1 MGNYFNVFKNIY
13 VDLDAI
19 LDTRLGTLY
28 FLDKGLYDYYKED
41 GRDFY
46 VNRLIDEFEYIPNK
60 VFKYYYNLRNSET
73 LKHSPLTPL
82 LDVLMISIEDMI
94 VKRLT
99 ADKNIKK
106 LVIDV
111 NIYPYVLKDEVIEKL
126 KNIITAKIG
135 NEFTIVN
142 IINVPYSKL
151 TTKDCEQYGIMVMYD
166 AYKWLDM
173 RGLTKDVDI
182 NLPNTHLMLPYLLD
196 KPIIFKSE
204 ETIDKYFKQIEEVF
218 SYYIKLEF
226 NRVELFSFIK

>member
-28 FLDKGLYDYYKED
+28 FLDKGLYDYYKGD
-41 GRDFY
+41 GKDFY
-46 VNRLIDEFEYIPNK
+46 INRLIDEFEYIPNN
-60 VFKYYYNLRNSET
+60 VFKYYYNLRNGET

-82 LDVLMISIEDMI
+82 LDVLTISVEDMI

-111 NIYPYVLKDEVIEKL
+111 NIYPYVLKDETIENL
-126 KNIITAKIG
+126 KKIITAKIG

-142 IINVPYSKL
+142 MINVSYSKL
-151 TTKDCEQYGIMVMYD
+151 TTRTRSLTE
-166 AYKWLDM
+166 LDM
-173 RGLTKDVDI
+173 VEMNVFMEKS
-182 NLPNTHLMLPYLLD
+182 
-196 KPIIFKSE
+196 IIFL
-204 ETIDKYFKQIEEVF
+204 TDFFNIDGLD
-218 SYYIKLEF
+218 SYE
-226 NRVELFSFIK
+226 